1 MCIVHMIFL
10 KRKSV
15 HAVTIQ
21 GEREIL
27 SVRLYSGM
35 CVSERCLLS
44 PEEGTES
51 SGAGVTGG
59 FEPWCWELNLGSSVR
74 TLITAEPS
82 LSPSFKTKVYIMHSL
97 LYPQLPYG
105 QNVIG

>member
-10 KRKSV
+10 KDNLFMQSPFRV
-15 HAVTIQ
+15 
-21 GEREIL
+21 REIL

-35 CVSERCLLS
+35 CLSGRCLLS

-59 FEPWCWELNLGSSVR
+59 FEPWRWELNLGSSVR
-74 TLITAEPS
+74 ALITAEPS
-82 LSPSFKTKVYIMHSL
+82 LSPSFKTKVYIMFSL
-97 LYPQLPYG
+97 FYPQ
-105 QNVIG
+105 ITHKHKF